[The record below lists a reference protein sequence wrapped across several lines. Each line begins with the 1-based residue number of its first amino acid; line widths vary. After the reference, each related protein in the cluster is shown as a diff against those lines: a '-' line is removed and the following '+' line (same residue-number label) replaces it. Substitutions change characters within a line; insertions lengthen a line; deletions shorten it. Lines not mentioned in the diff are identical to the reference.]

1 MPSLEQITQ
10 TGMVSID
17 AFRDMRPVMISLA
30 EQMMIEEFIGA
41 INSERVSVENAYR
54 NFWSYEENADIWEL
68 PKDYEWK
75 AMLPAWINLLP
86 RISSEL
92 EPEKAEEL
100 IDVITHPY
108 RLTAN
113 EFYDIT
119 PEYECMSGNAKGQ
132 SPYSPFMEE
141 LFFALSIANTP
152 NISEQKVA
160 DLVDLVKPFRFR
172 GSSCIPSGTHIY
184 PNVLLALA
192 RNGTD
197 TAIEEILFYR
207 NQEPRWLIY
216 EGPYEAVGTQVG
228 SAETALAYSDNRKA
242 HEILGDGWFRN
253 RNFGLSEETIKRP
266 KSSHFEEVE
275 KVFCILPK
283 EFIKMEDI
291 RKKGPEFCAE
301 FLRNLGKE
309 KDWVPIGESNY
320 KKSYMN
326 VRNAHILLKPQGY
339 NPTQK
344 RLVA

>member
-1 MPSLEQITQ
+1 MLSVDGNKNLHPE
-10 TGMVSID
+10 
-17 AFRDMRPVMISLA
+17 MISLG
-30 EQMMIEEFIGA
+30 EQLIAEEFA
-41 INSERVSVENAYR
+41 DEINSGRLSVENAYR
-54 NFWSYEENADIWEL
+54 NFWSYEENADIWNL
-68 PKDYEWK
+68 PKDHEWR
-75 AMLPAWINLLP
+75 AMLPTWINLLP

-92 EPEKAEEL
+92 VPEKAEEL
-100 IDVITHPY
+100 IDVITGPY
-108 RLTAN
+108 ILTAN
-113 EFYDIT
+113 DFYDLT
-119 PEYECMSGNAKGQ
+119 PKYECMSGNQKSQ

-152 NISEQKVA
+152 NISESKIN

-184 PNVLLALA
+184 PNILLALA

-228 SAETALAYSDNRKA
+228 SAEEALAYSGNRMA

-253 RNFGLSEETIKRP
+253 RNLGLSEETIKRP
-266 KSSHFEEVE
+266 KGTHFEEVE

-283 EFIKMEDI
+283 DFMKIEDL

-301 FLRNLGKE
+301 LLKNLGKE
-309 KDWVPIGESNY
+309 KDWVPIGENNY
-320 KKSYMN
+320 RKSYMN
-326 VRNAHILLKPQGY
+326 VRNTHVLLKPQGY
-339 NPTQK
+339 NPNQK
-344 RLVA
+344 RLAA